1 MLTPACAFCP
11 EQCMGGQKVGGAGDA
26 WEVGALDD
34 RRYAYL
40 GGSLTIVPTFAS
52 LELYYSTQHVTF
64 IILSN
69 LGDYDDS
76 VFSDME
82 QIVFG

>member
-1 MLTPACAFCP
+1 
-11 EQCMGGQKVGGAGDA
+11 V
-26 WEVGALDD
+26 LDD

-40 GGSLTIVPTFAS
+40 GGSLTIMPTFAS

-69 LGDYDDS
+69 LGDFDDS

-82 QIVFG
+82 QIVFS